1 MNVFYVFA
9 LGLALT
15 GCTSSPANP
24 NVPVIEKSLTQQWF
38 KIDHGIASRWVP
50 IDTPHP
56 SPRERVIYMD
66 LATMQPLMASEPKAA
81 FVHPE
86 PVPHRRVSRPIAKQ
100 PLTSRPVPGSIQKPT
115 EHIEP
120 TPEKGMAKADLRKP
134 SLQEQKL
141 TMKYAEGDANAA
153 FDLAKLLFSQGRSEP
168 AYVALEYAVRQKNP
182 RAIALYSS
190 LRPEAGGQL

>member
-15 GCTSSPANP
+15 GCSSSPANP
-24 NVPVIEKSLTQQWF
+24 NVPVIEKSLTQQWY

-56 SPRERVIYMD
+56 LSRERVIYMD
-66 LATMQPLMASEPKAA
+66 LATMQPPVVAIPKAA

-86 PVPHRRVSRPIAKQ
+86 PDPHRTLSRPIPKQ
-100 PLTSRPVPGSIQKPT
+100 PHTPRPVPGSIQKPT

-153 FDLAKLLFSQGRSEP
+153 FDLAQLLFSQGRSEP

-182 RAIALYSS
+182 KAIALYSS